1 MNPIQWHVIVP
12 IILIG
17 AVVLLFGLPIGAVW
31 VVNSSGCC
39 LANGTESLV
48 TFWAS
53 LSAGFLA
60 LFGMVVT
67 GVFIVTA
74 FRVNAE
80 ARAEAR
86 TSAQKEA
93 EKVAR
98 TYVKRHKRKLFKKME
113 QAKNEVEKRADETKG
128 KIDAVGNDAKRD
140 IETAASGAKKE
151 LLNTLTKE
159 ANEATDQITT
169 TRDEI
174 IAAMDKVRGDVER
187 KGDEATQA
195 IAVAQQ
201 EAQRQIDQTVGGSR
215 EGESEG
221 KPE

>member
-1 MNPIQWHVIVP
+1 MAETSNQNRRNDQGSGAVAQNGADAEQRSGGESGQVGGADRMNPIQWHVIVP

-98 TYVKRHKRKLFKKME
+98 TYSSVTRESCLRRWNRRRTRSKNVQMRPKERSTQLGTMPRGTSKQPLRAPRKSFS
-113 QAKNEVEKRADETKG
+113 
-128 KIDAVGNDAKRD
+128 I
-140 IETAASGAKKE
+140 
-151 LLNTLTKE
+151 
-159 ANEATDQITT
+159 
-169 TRDEI
+169 
-174 IAAMDKVRGDVER
+174 
-187 KGDEATQA
+187 
-195 IAVAQQ
+195 
-201 EAQRQIDQTVGGSR
+201 
-215 EGESEG
+215 
-221 KPE
+221 P

>member
-1 MNPIQWHVIVP
+1 MARDCSHHTDRGGSPAVRSSDRCRLGCEQFRLLPRQRYRKPSHLLGVAVRRV
-12 IILIG
+12 LG
-17 AVVLLFGLPIGAVW
+17 AVRHGCHRRVHRDRVQSECRGAGRSA
-31 VVNSSGCC
+31 NLGAEGSGKG
-39 LANGTESLV
+39 GTDIL
-48 TFWAS
+48 
-53 LSAGFLA
+53 
-60 LFGMVVT
+60 
-67 GVFIVTA
+67 
-74 FRVNAE
+74 
-80 ARAEAR
+80 
-86 TSAQKEA
+86 
-93 EKVAR
+93 
-98 TYVKRHKRKLFKKME
+98 KRHKRKLFKKME